1 MDISGN
7 IFEES
12 FDSQENTI
20 LPKKSYDALSDPHP
34 ETSASSQNDILKA
47 LREVLNG
54 QKESNARLAKLE
66 ENQTTVMQNQAILSQ
81 GLASIVAN
89 QEEIAKELEKINIS
103 IEKNPE
109 AMAQTKAL
117 RECKVAVRKIEMSV
131 CRLTGELEDT
141 FMNEVTSM
149 LPLATTTGVLN
160 VEERLQVQEFA
171 QAMTS
176 YLNKMKGTSEDVGPV
191 IRGIFTDDL
200 LHNYNWDGTWEK
212 QALNKLNFINN
223 ILR

>member
-1 MDISGN
+1 
-7 IFEES
+7 
-12 FDSQENTI
+12 
-20 LPKKSYDALSDPHP
+20 
-34 ETSASSQNDILKA
+34 
-47 LREVLNG
+47 
-54 QKESNARLAKLE
+54 
-66 ENQTTVMQNQAILSQ
+66 MQNQAILSQ